1 MKNIDWLGSAKLRL
15 SWGKAGNDR
24 IGSAQFLSN
33 MKALNYPL
41 GDSQTMANGYV
52 IGNIANSMLGWE
64 TTTSYNVGIDFG
76 VLNNRIYFQA
86 DYYKKKTKNLLL
98 NVPVSLITGFSSMM
112 DNVGTVDNWGLEF
125 ELNTANLVT
134 KNFKWNSSLNV
145 SLNRNKI
152 TSLGTDNSDIRIGQG
167 KTIIQRVG
175 HPVNSYMLLRAERTL
190 RADDFESDGI
200 TPKKGIAIY
209 AGQKPGDTKW
219 TDINDDGKITSAD
232 YDVVGSYQPKFEWGF
247 TNTFKYK
254 NFDAS
259 IMMQGRVGG
268 KLLSIG
274 SRGWN
279 RATNNVAYNY
289 MSKWLTKSY
298 WSEAEPGDG
307 KTPAIYA
314 TVTGG
319 QYDTNWL
326 YDAGYVRI
334 KNITLGYK
342 VPLHPNAYINNLRF
356 YLSCDN
362 VYMWDNYEPGYSPEA
377 ATQDNASSDWG
388 SYPQAR
394 TISFG
399 VNVTF

>member
-1 MKNIDWLGSAKLRL
+1 MGSAKLRL

-86 DYYKKKTKNLLL
+86 DYYKKNTKNLLL

-152 TSLGTDNSDIRIGQG
+152 TSLGSDNSDFRIGQG

-175 HPVNSYMLLRAERTL
+175 HPVILICCLEQSALCAQMTL
-190 RADDFESDGI
+190 RATALLLKRNSYLYRSKARRHEMDGH
-200 TPKKGIAIY
+200 
-209 AGQKPGDTKW
+209 Q
-219 TDINDDGKITSAD
+219 
-232 YDVVGSYQPKFEWGF
+232 
-247 TNTFKYK
+247 
-254 NFDAS
+254 
-259 IMMQGRVGG
+259 
-268 KLLSIG
+268 
-274 SRGWN
+274 
-279 RATNNVAYNY
+279 
-289 MSKWLTKSY
+289 
-298 WSEAEPGDG
+298 
-307 KTPAIYA
+307 
-314 TVTGG
+314 
-319 QYDTNWL
+319 
-326 YDAGYVRI
+326 
-334 KNITLGYK
+334 
-342 VPLHPNAYINNLRF
+342 
-356 YLSCDN
+356 
-362 VYMWDNYEPGYSPEA
+362 
-377 ATQDNASSDWG
+377 
-388 SYPQAR
+388 
-394 TISFG
+394 
-399 VNVTF
+399 